1 MEQQLNAQ
9 FRYNTITMRP
19 LMGAR
24 TVSEAIEQFGK
35 IIGIKLVPESEAE
48 TTIEKI
54 KSEAEYWKQQ
64 YELWHHDF
72 EVLHKAEEGLAAKY
86 RTLANI
92 VKPIK
97 DIEL

>member
-19 LMGAR
+19 LMDAK

-48 TTIEKI
+48 
-54 KSEAEYWKQQ
+54 YWKQQ
-64 YELWHHDF
+64 YKLWYHDF
-72 EVLHKAEEGLAAKY
+72 EVLHKAEEELAAKY
-86 RTLANI
+86 RKLTNI

-97 DIEL
+97 DIDL

>member
-1 MEQQLNAQ
+1 MEQNRIKEQQLNAQ

-48 TTIEKI
+48 
-54 KSEAEYWKQQ
+54 YWGKQ
-64 YELWHHDF
+64 YELLHHDF
-72 EVLHKAEEGLAAKY
+72 EVLHKAEEELAAKY
-86 RTLANI
+86 RELANI